1 MAQDER
7 GTSHPSRE
15 RWIPLLART
24 AFAPLLLTYAALKI
38 RTLSGS
44 VTADMLQ
51 NFTLTQFI
59 VYLTVAIE
67 LVGGLLLVLGLYTRV
82 TAGVLAGFFLTL
94 TVLMIPYAWSVSSGA
109 GAYLDQMLKNVAM
122 AGGLL
127 LVARHGAGTLSLDH
141 WRARRAAGGPR

>member
-7 GTSHPSRE
+7 GMSHPSRD

-51 NFTLTQFI
+51 NFTLTQFV

-67 LVGGLLLVLGLYTRV
+67 L
-82 TAGVLAGFFLTL
+82 
-94 TVLMIPYAWSVSSGA
+94 SVACCWCWVSAPGSPRACSRASS
-109 GAYLDQMLKNVAM
+109 
-122 AGGLL
+122 
-127 LVARHGAGTLSLDH
+127 
-141 WRARRAAGGPR
+141 